1 MFNHLEIEKKW
12 QKYWEENETFK
23 TDVYDFSKPKYY
35 ILDMFPYPSGDG
47 LHVGHPRGYTATD
60 VLARQKRM
68 QGFNVLHPMGWDAF
82 GLPAEQFALKTGNH
96 PEQFTKDNIENFK
109 RQIKSLGLSYDWSKE
124 VSTTDKNY
132 VKWTQWIFTK
142 LYEQGLAYI
151 DEKPV
156 NFCPELG
163 TVLANEEV
171 INGKSEV
178 GGYDVIR
185 VPMRQWVL
193 KITAYAER
201 LLEDLEL
208 VDWPSSTKEMQIN
221 WIGKS
226 VGSNV
231 NFKVKDHQKEF
242 TVFTTRADTLFGA
255 TYCVLAPEHPFID
268 AITTDAQKEA
278 VEAYIEAAQHK
289 SDLERTELNKEKTGV
304 FTGAYA
310 INPVNNKEVPIYIA
324 DYVLASYGTG
334 AIMAVP
340 AHDERDFEFAT
351 KYGIEITSMID
362 TDEPLPYLGDGLH
375 TNSGFINGLN
385 QEEATEKMNTW
396 LEEKGIGEPKVTYRL
411 RDWLFSRQR
420 YWGEPIPVVHMEDGT
435 MRTLTLDELPLELPE
450 VANYKPANDGQSPLA
465 NASEWLEVTFAD
477 GTKGKRET
485 NTMPQWAG
493 SCWYY
498 MRYLDP
504 HNDEAIAAPELLKHW
519 LPVDLYVG
527 GSEHAVLHLLYAR
540 FWHKVLYDIGV
551 VDTKEPFKKLY
562 HQGMILGDNNEKM
575 SKSRGNV
582 VNPDEIVESH
592 GADAL
597 RLYEMFMGPF
607 DGAIPWSERGL
618 DGIKRWVD
626 RVYRLF
632 SEVAEITDSNDGTL
646 DYAYHATVEK
656 VTRDLDNF
664 GFNTAI
670 SQLMIFVNEAYKSGK
685 IFKDYAIGFI
695 KMFSVYAPHL
705 GEELYTMVT
714 NETGIAYT
722 SWPTFD
728 PSKLVLDEIEI
739 VAQINGKVRAKFM
752 APSNLEEEA
761 LKELVYSQENVQ
773 KYTEGKTIVKV
784 IVIKN
789 KIVNIVVK

>member
-96 PEQFTKDNIENFK
+96 PDQFTKDNIENFK

-124 VSTTDKNY
+124 VSTTDTNY

-255 TYCVLAPEHPFID
+255 TYCVLAPEHPFIE

-278 VEAYIEAAQHK
+278 VESYIEQAQHK
-289 SDLERTELNKEKTGV
+289 SEEQNSIKKRQASLR
-304 FTGAYA
+304 
-310 INPVNNKEVPIYIA
+310 
-324 DYVLASYGTG
+324 VL
-334 AIMAVP
+334 
-340 AHDERDFEFAT
+340 
-351 KYGIEITSMID
+351 
-362 TDEPLPYLGDGLH
+362 
-375 TNSGFINGLN
+375 
-385 QEEATEKMNTW
+385 
-396 LEEKGIGEPKVTYRL
+396 L
-411 RDWLFSRQR
+411 RS
-420 YWGEPIPVVHMEDGT
+420 
-435 MRTLTLDELPLELPE
+435 TL
-450 VANYKPANDGQSPLA
+450 
-465 NASEWLEVTFAD
+465 
-477 GTKGKRET
+477 
-485 NTMPQWAG
+485 
-493 SCWYY
+493 
-498 MRYLDP
+498 
-504 HNDEAIAAPELLKHW
+504 
-519 LPVDLYVG
+519 
-527 GSEHAVLHLLYAR
+527 
-540 FWHKVLYDIGV
+540 
-551 VDTKEPFKKLY
+551 
-562 HQGMILGDNNEKM
+562 
-575 SKSRGNV
+575 
-582 VNPDEIVESH
+582 
-592 GADAL
+592 
-597 RLYEMFMGPF
+597 
-607 DGAIPWSERGL
+607 
-618 DGIKRWVD
+618 
-626 RVYRLF
+626 
-632 SEVAEITDSNDGTL
+632 
-646 DYAYHATVEK
+646 
-656 VTRDLDNF
+656 
-664 GFNTAI
+664 
-670 SQLMIFVNEAYKSGK
+670 
-685 IFKDYAIGFI
+685 
-695 KMFSVYAPHL
+695 
-705 GEELYTMVT
+705 
-714 NETGIAYT
+714 
-722 SWPTFD
+722 
-728 PSKLVLDEIEI
+728 
-739 VAQINGKVRAKFM
+739 
-752 APSNLEEEA
+752 
-761 LKELVYSQENVQ
+761 
-773 KYTEGKTIVKV
+773 
-784 IVIKN
+784 
-789 KIVNIVVK
+789 